1 MQFLIQTLENPLEF
15 RKYPD
20 LSLSKNAKCSWG
32 LSLKNEEI
40 FCFPDLVVCADKF
53 DPFVTEHSGC
63 TIVNPGSFAKNDFSF
78 KTYMLKTK
86 QIEDSQI
93 PDDE

>member
-1 MQFLIQTLENPLEF
+1 MKKFF
-15 RKYPD
+15 
-20 LSLSKNAKCSWG
+20 S
-32 LSLKNEEI
+32 
-40 FCFPDLVVCADKF
+40 FPDLVVCADKF